1 MRSSAIIPPS
11 SKQNRKI
18 HCDSVLMMTKD
29 VSLFFLFHIFHHL
42 RVGKDSSMILDC
54 KKYGRRS
61 ACTRLQNSIVIDKTL
76 QKRHGTPSC
85 IIFCR
90 QNLIESD
97 KTLHH
102 TLVVIYSI
110 PAGGSMDDTHYD
122 CITYKKEGLTL
133 IMQFPK
139 EKADSLSLIQDIRSI
154 LSAELCEQVHD
165 ILRKDG

>member
-1 MRSSAIIPPS
+1 
-11 SKQNRKI
+11 
-18 HCDSVLMMTKD
+18 
-29 VSLFFLFHIFHHL
+29 
-42 RVGKDSSMILDC
+42 MILDC
-54 KKYGRRS
+54 KKYEGRS
-61 ACTRLQNSIVIDKTL
+61 ARIRPQNSISIDKTL
-76 QKRHGTPSC
+76 QNCMSLSTQ

-90 QNLIESD
+90 QNTIESD

-139 EKADSLSLIQDIRSI
+139 EKADSLSLIQDIKGI

-165 ILRKDG
+165 ILRKDDMI

>member
-1 MRSSAIIPPS
+1 
-11 SKQNRKI
+11 
-18 HCDSVLMMTKD
+18 
-29 VSLFFLFHIFHHL
+29 
-42 RVGKDSSMILDC
+42 MILDC
-54 KKYGRRS
+54 KKYEGRS
-61 ACTRLQNSIVIDKTL
+61 ARIRQQNQIIIDKTL
-76 QKRHGTPSC
+76 QKRSLTPSR

-90 QNLIESD
+90 QNLIASD
-97 KTLHH
+97 KTIRH
-102 TLVVIYSI
+102 TLVVIYSVQ
-110 PAGGSMDDTHYD
+110 AGDSMSDTHYD

>member
-1 MRSSAIIPPS
+1 
-11 SKQNRKI
+11 
-18 HCDSVLMMTKD
+18 
-29 VSLFFLFHIFHHL
+29 
-42 RVGKDSSMILDC
+42 MILDC
-54 KKYGRRS
+54 KKYEGRS
-61 ACTRLQNSIVIDKTL
+61 ARILQQNSIIIDKTL
-76 QKRHGTPSC
+76 QNCMSLSTQ

-90 QNLIESD
+90 QNTIESD

-102 TLVVIYSI
+102 TFVVIYSI

-165 ILRKDG
+165 ILRKDDMI

>member
-1 MRSSAIIPPS
+1 
-11 SKQNRKI
+11 
-18 HCDSVLMMTKD
+18 
-29 VSLFFLFHIFHHL
+29 
-42 RVGKDSSMILDC
+42 MILDC
-54 KKYGRRS
+54 KNYGSKS
-61 ACTRLQNSIVIDKTL
+61 ARIRPQNSIIIDKTL
-76 QKRHGTPSC
+76 QKRSLTSSC

-90 QNLIESD
+90 QNTIESD
-97 KTLHH
+97 KTIRH

>member
-1 MRSSAIIPPS
+1 
-11 SKQNRKI
+11 
-18 HCDSVLMMTKD
+18 
-29 VSLFFLFHIFHHL
+29 
-42 RVGKDSSMILDC
+42 MILDC
-54 KKYGRRS
+54 KNYEGRS
-61 ACTRLQNSIVIDKTL
+61 ARIRPQNSISIDKTL
-76 QKRHGTPSC
+76 QNCMSLSTQ

-90 QNLIESD
+90 QNPIASD

-102 TLVVIYSI
+102 TLVVIYSVQ
-110 PAGGSMDDTHYD
+110 AGDSMSDTHYD

>member
-1 MRSSAIIPPS
+1 
-11 SKQNRKI
+11 
-18 HCDSVLMMTKD
+18 
-29 VSLFFLFHIFHHL
+29 
-42 RVGKDSSMILDC
+42 MILDC
-54 KKYGRRS
+54 KNYEGMS
-61 ACTRLQNSIVIDKTL
+61 ARIRQQNPIIIDKTL
-76 QKRHGTPSC
+76 QKRSLTPSC

-90 QNLIESD
+90 QNPIASD
-97 KTLHH
+97 KTIRH

-110 PAGGSMDDTHYD
+110 PAGGSMADTHYD

-139 EKADSLSLIQDIRSI
+139 GKADSLSLIQDIRSI

>member
-1 MRSSAIIPPS
+1 
-11 SKQNRKI
+11 
-18 HCDSVLMMTKD
+18 
-29 VSLFFLFHIFHHL
+29 
-42 RVGKDSSMILDC
+42 MILDC
-54 KKYGRRS
+54 KKYEGRS
-61 ACTRLQNSIVIDKTL
+61 ARIRQQNSIIIDKTL
-76 QKRHGTPSC
+76 QNCMSLSTQ

-90 QNLIESD
+90 QNNIESD

-110 PAGGSMDDTHYD
+110 QAGDRMDDTHYD
-122 CITYKKEGLTL
+122 CITYEKEGLTL

-154 LSAELCEQVHD
+154 LSAELSEQVHD

>member
-1 MRSSAIIPPS
+1 
-11 SKQNRKI
+11 
-18 HCDSVLMMTKD
+18 
-29 VSLFFLFHIFHHL
+29 
-42 RVGKDSSMILDC
+42 MILDC
-54 KKYGRRS
+54 KKYEGRS
-61 ACTRLQNSIVIDKTL
+61 ARIRPQNSIIIDKTL
-76 QKRHGTPSC
+76 QKRHGIPSR
-85 IIFCR
+85 IIFCQ

-110 PAGGSMDDTHYD
+110 PAGDSMSDTHYD

-133 IMQFPK
+133 IVQFPK
-139 EKADSLSLIQDIRSI
+139 AETDSLSLIQDIRSI

>member
-1 MRSSAIIPPS
+1 
-11 SKQNRKI
+11 
-18 HCDSVLMMTKD
+18 
-29 VSLFFLFHIFHHL
+29 
-42 RVGKDSSMILDC
+42 MILDC
-54 KKYGRRS
+54 KKYEGRS
-61 ACTRLQNSIVIDKTL
+61 ARTRLQNSISIDKTL
-76 QKRHGTPSC
+76 QKRSLTSSR

-90 QNLIESD
+90 QNPIASD

-165 ILRKDG
+165 ILRKDDMI